1 MHIIIE
7 EHKYPIKVL
16 GKTLDG
22 ITNLRDVN
30 GMVSVNYVGYYYN
43 PTLKDCVFI
52 LPKVLLTEQE
62 TLVGMELPTGE
73 QVNPEQVLTPE
84 GQKKLSKEYRK
95 FGSSDI
101 SSDATVM

>member
-52 LPKVLLTEQE
+52 LP
-62 TLVGMELPTGE
+62 
-73 QVNPEQVLTPE
+73 
-84 GQKKLSKEYRK
+84 
-95 FGSSDI
+95 
-101 SSDATVM
+101 